1 MYSIMVREKTQ
12 SRLVKHPD
20 SLWETSV
27 VCSGSMAKDF
37 PDNTAE
43 KYLEPGSSLSHQVFL
58 VLVLCLSNSRVCPS
72 LCFSFP
78 LIQDKLYTVQWR

>member
-27 VCSGSMAKDF
+27 VCSGSMANVF

-43 KYLEPGSSLSHQVFL
+43 KYLQAGSSLSHQVF
-58 VLVLCLSNSRVCPS
+58 SPS
-72 LCFSFP
+72 LSVQLHSLSFIVFLARCYCF
-78 LIQDKLYTVQWR
+78 